1 MDFQYFFLHVIA
13 FFVTALITLPRSF
26 FEALLFQGSDIRY
39 MKQKHL
45 EMRLT
50 HKTKLLAESYAFE
63 NVTKDANDFLS
74 YLKLVMNSFLR
85 TLNTNVGSVLIYNEE
100 VQLLELK
107 VYCDLKNE
115 KNEPPPYLLKLG
127 EEISGL
133 SAESK
138 QPLILLDTFKQP
150 PAQAIQYENYLQGTV
165 VSLPLM
171 TGGRLLGVVNIVKKT
186 GFFQKGNPL
195 SDTDLDNLKLLEM
208 EITRA
213 LMNFHL
219 KQELEGI
226 AFSTVKALV
235 KALEA
240 KDPYTKH
247 HSENVAW
254 YSIVIAREMNLSQTE
269 MRDILFSCQLHDLG
283 KIGINDEILMKKG
296 PLNPQEWE
304 IMKTHPTLGEEM
316 LKPIKSLR
324 NVALIIG
331 QEHER
336 YDGKGYPRALKGA
349 EVLLTAQIV
358 SVADAFDVITS
369 KRSYKEAQ
377 SVEFALAE
385 ISRCSGTQ
393 FHPRV
398 VQALLDA
405 VNKNYSVIM
414 EFLANRD
421 VEGYVEGKIQ
431 EFLERSRIY
440 L

>member
-1 MDFQYFFLHVIA
+1 
-13 FFVTALITLPRSF
+13 
-26 FEALLFQGSDIRY
+26 
-39 MKQKHL
+39 
-45 EMRLT
+45 
-50 HKTKLLAESYAFE
+50 
-63 NVTKDANDFLS
+63 
-74 YLKLVMNSFLR
+74 
-85 TLNTNVGSVLIYNEE
+85 
-100 VQLLELK
+100 
-107 VYCDLKNE
+107 
-115 KNEPPPYLLKLG
+115 
-127 EEISGL
+127 
-133 SAESK
+133 
-138 QPLILLDTFKQP
+138 
-150 PAQAIQYENYLQGTV
+150 
-165 VSLPLM
+165 
-171 TGGRLLGVVNIVKKT
+171 
-186 GFFQKGNPL
+186 
-195 SDTDLDNLKLLEM
+195 
-208 EITRA
+208 
-213 LMNFHL
+213 
-219 KQELEGI
+219 
-226 AFSTVKALV
+226 
-235 KALEA
+235 
-240 KDPYTKH
+240 
-247 HSENVAW
+247 
-254 YSIVIAREMNLSQTE
+254 